1 MRERTSFMR
10 RFNHILLGLL
20 LALLALPPLRASAHA
35 TLLESDPPSNA
46 IIADAPPTA
55 RLRFTE
61 PLEPTYSR
69 VVLASAESGPIA
81 TAPSRVDPDDPYVLL
96 LDLPPLAEGVY
107 ALQWRT
113 LSTADG
119 HTMTGTVPFVIGD
132 PSAADAPLTLPPAPP
147 NPLAAPPAA
156 DMATRWLILLGL
168 SLAVGGLLFRL
179 LIWRPAETVPAAAAR
194 FDQRARRIEIAGA
207 ALAITG
213 TLGALLVASATAE
226 ANPILFVVTSRVG
239 LMLGLRLTLSAILLA
254 ILWTSAPM
262 RLTGGLIVGGGA
274 LLTISL
280 LSHSASS
287 PGAGFMNGLMRAIAI
302 GFDWLHLLAT
312 SAWIGGLAA
321 LLPALAAAR
330 QAQPAQRSR
339 SLTHLIARF
348 TGVATGAVVI
358 LAATGTFAALQHMSA
373 VSELWTTTYGRALL
387 IKLGLFGVL
396 LLLGGFNRWYLHPR
410 LSRSGGESRLRV
422 MQRSIGAEIG
432 VGIMLLLAVGAL
444 TASTPGRAAAAQG
457 PGTTHT
463 ARVGSVQL
471 SLQVLRSDVAG
482 DIYAVT
488 AYGLP
493 QNAQPEA
500 VLRASMPAHHEDV
513 QELRLERVEPNR
525 WGARGALLTMP
536 GAWNIE
542 TILRAPG
549 MNDIRHTFIV
559 DTAMT
564 QPGATTRAA
573 MPLWIALVI
582 VALVLT
588 ALSQLPIARLWQGRF
603 QTSALLMVAAAFVAT
618 TVPYYFARATE
629 RRNPLTGTP
638 EVLAAGETI
647 YRQHCASCH
656 GATGRGDGPAAA
668 TLPGLP
674 ADFTIPHFATHT
686 DAEVFGWIQN
696 GKPSTAMPAFGDRL
710 SEEQI
715 WQVVTYI
722 RKIYQ
727 DAQAAQR

>member
-1 MRERTSFMR
+1 MRKFNSF
-10 RFNHILLGLL
+10 LLGLL
-20 LALLALPPLRASAHA
+20 LTLLALLPHRVSAHA
-35 TLLESDPPSNA
+35 TLVESDPPSNA

-81 TAPSRVDPDDPYVLL
+81 TAPSRVDPDDPYMLL
-96 LDLPPLAEGVY
+96 LDLPTLAEGVY

-113 LSTADG
+113 LSTVDG

-132 PSAADAPLTLPPAPP
+132 PAAADAPLALPPAPP
-147 NPLAAPPAA
+147 NPLVAPPMA
-156 DMATRWLILLGL
+156 DMATRWLTLLGL
-168 SLAVGGLLFRL
+168 SLAVGGLVFRV
-179 LIWRPAETVPAAAAR
+179 LIWRPEETIHAAATR
-194 FDQRARRIEIAGA
+194 FDARTRSIEIVGTALALAGA
-207 ALAITG
+207 
-213 TLGALLVASATAE
+213 LGALLVASTSAE
-226 ANPILFVVTSRVG
+226 ANPLGFMVSSRVG
-239 LMLGLRLTLSAILLA
+239 LMLGLRLTLIMVLLA
-254 ILWTSAPM
+254 IVWTSATA
-262 RLTGGLIVGGGA
+262 RLTGGLIIGGGA

-287 PGAGFMNGLMRAIAI
+287 PGAGFMNGLLTAIAI

-330 QAQPAQRSR
+330 QARAAQRSR
-339 SLTHLIARF
+339 SLTQLVARF

-358 LAATGTFAALQHMSA
+358 LAATGTFAALQHLSA
-373 VSELWTTTYGRALL
+373 VNELWTTAYGRALL

-396 LLLGGFNRWYLHPR
+396 LLLGGFNRWWFHPR
-410 LSRSGGESRLRV
+410 LAHSSERSLRSL
-422 MQRSIGAEIG
+422 QRSVGAEIG
-432 VGIMLLLAVGAL
+432 VGIILLLTVGAL
-444 TASTPGRAAAAQG
+444 TASTPARAAATQG

-463 ARVGSVQL
+463 ARVGGVQL
-471 SLQVLRSDVAG
+471 NLQVIRSDVAG
-482 DIYAVT
+482 DLYAVT

-493 QNAQPEA
+493 EDVQPEA

-513 QELRLERVEPNR
+513 QELKLERVEPNR
-525 WGARGALLTMP
+525 WGARGALLNMP

-559 DTAMT
+559 DTATT
-564 QPGATTRAA
+564 QSGVPARAA
-573 MPLWIALVI
+573 APLWIALVI

-603 QTSALLMVAAAFVAT
+603 QTSALLMVAAAFIAT

-629 RRNPLTGTP
+629 QRNPLTDTP
-638 EVLAAGETI
+638 EVLAAGQTI

-656 GATGRGDGPAAA
+656 GESGRGDGPVAA

-674 ADFTIPHFATHT
+674 ADFTVPHFATHT
-686 DAEVFGWIQN
+686 DGEVFDWIQN
-696 GKPSTAMPAFGDRL
+696 GKPSTAMPAFGDQL